1 MKSTRPA
8 VAPTAPAGRPRRRR
22 KWLSANARVSLSIP
36 GRARRPR
43 WAARR
48 RERPG
53 SRGHRGPAR
62 GVCPAPAGGLP
73 PPCFLKGEGKRKYL
87 LQLLPEQTLS
97 RDRPLPSSL
106 PAGAKTARHRLSE
119 PAIGPARQSGIKRM
133 RPQFPPE
140 DESRRAGSWA
150 HAHSSLRPSFCAGA
164 RAAHSCSAATGP
176 SGV

>member
-1 MKSTRPA
+1 MKSTRPG
-8 VAPTAPAGRPRRRR
+8 VAPTAPAGRPRRRW

-43 WAARR
+43 WAAPR

-53 SRGHRGPAR
+53 SRGRRSRATGVRPGPAS
-62 GVCPAPAGGLP
+62 CLP

-97 RDRPLPSSL
+97 RERPLPSSV

-119 PAIGPARQSGIKRM
+119 PAVGPARRSGIKRM

-140 DESRRAGSWA
+140 AESRSAGPWA
-150 HAHSSLRPSFCAGA
+150 HALSSLRPSFCAGA
-164 RAAHSCSAATGP
+164 GATHSSSAATGP